1 LPKKI
6 FRALPEHLIPI
17 LGYTGLMDSWAVGV
31 GLLGSW
37 ALGLLGSQGH
47 IGSLGSWAPWALQ
60 LLGSWAYGL
69 MGSALGLI
77 MCSWPQVLGLW
88 AFGLM
93 GSRSHDATLT
103 LLWCYYKKLKQKLVN
118 SLAPFQV
125 PLRSNIPRS
134 AHRGTLDS
142 CDFFNQ
148 PVLLQQNIIT
158 RIFHQ
163 DIRRSKPL
171 WNS

>member
-1 LPKKI
+1 MFSDSTCSGVSKI
-6 FRALPEHLIPI
+6 SSLFFARTFGFNKSPQHDVRAQ
-17 LGYTGLMDSWAVGV
+17 
-31 GLLGSW
+31 W
-37 ALGLLGSQGH
+37 ALGLLGSRALGLSGSYGLLGLL
-47 IGSLGSWAPWALQ
+47 GSLGSPAF
-60 LLGSWAYGL
+60 GL